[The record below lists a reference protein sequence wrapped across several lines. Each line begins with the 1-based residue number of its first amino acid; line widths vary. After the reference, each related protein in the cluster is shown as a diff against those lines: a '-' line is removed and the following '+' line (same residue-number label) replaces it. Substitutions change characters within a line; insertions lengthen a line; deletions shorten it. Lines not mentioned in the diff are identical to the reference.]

1 MLSSMGIL
9 GLGYSGNQLCKQAMR
24 NIAWG
29 TYHRRPSS
37 RLYSTP
43 SLYLNFHW
51 ENPQTWGNL
60 PEKAVV
66 LILTIPPVLKDPRVE
81 TARLIQWS
89 EWMRLNRP
97 QLKRM
102 VYISSTSVYPDQNRL
117 WQESDFFEPDR
128 PAGIL
133 RLITEKVL
141 GQYFDLFIIRPGGIY
156 GPERNIAQRVLDG
169 KTISRSKRPVH
180 RIHVVDLASIVN
192 LLVKTKDAPRCL
204 NAVDNFPCPSYEIFE
219 WFQKKKSLKL
229 SAGLAVLDQE
239 NEKDSQRNSENNKR
253 LISNHRLLHEL
264 NYSLQ
269 FPSFREGFEDI
280 FRHSMN

>member
-1 MLSSMGIL
+1 MGIL
-9 GLGYSGNQLCKQAMR
+9 GLGYLGNQLCKQAMR
-24 NIAWG
+24 DIAWG
-29 TYHRRPSS
+29 TYHRTPSS
-37 RLYSTP
+37 RLNNTP
-43 SLYLNFHW
+43 PLYLNFHW

-66 LILTIPPVLKDPRVE
+66 LILTIPPVLKDPQLE

-89 EWMRLNRP
+89 EWMRRDRP

-128 PAGIL
+128 ATGIL
-133 RLITEKVL
+133 RLTTEKVL
-141 GQYFDLFIIRPGGIY
+141 GQYFDLFVIRPAGIY

-169 KTISRSKRPVH
+169 KPISWSKRLVH
-180 RIHVVDLASIVN
+180 RIHVEDLASIVN

-204 NAVDNFPCPSYEIFE
+204 NVVDNSPCPSYEIFE
-219 WFQKKKSLKL
+219 WFQKNKSLKL
-229 SAGLAVLDQE
+229 SAGLADLDPE
-239 NEKDSQRNSENNKR
+239 NEQDSQRISGYDKR
-253 LISNHRLLHEL
+253 LISNHRLLYEL

-280 FRHSMN
+280 FRLSIN

>member
-1 MLSSMGIL
+1 MGIL
-9 GLGYSGNQLCKQAMR
+9 GLGYLGNQLCKQAMR
-24 NIAWG
+24 DIAWG
-29 TYHRRPSS
+29 TYHQKPSS
-37 RLYSTP
+37 RHYNTP
-43 SLYLNFHW
+43 PLYLNFHW
-51 ENPQTWGNL
+51 ENPQTWENL

-89 EWMRLNRP
+89 EWMRQNRP

-117 WQESDFFEPDR
+117 WQESDLFEPDR

-133 RLITEKVL
+133 RLTTEKVL
-141 GQYFDLFIIRPGGIY
+141 GQYFDLFVIRPGGIY

-204 NAVDNFPCPSYEIFE
+204 NVVDNSPCPSYGIFE
-219 WFQKKKSLKL
+219 WFQKNKSLKL
-229 SAGLAVLDQE
+229 PAGLADLVQE
-239 NEKDSQRNSENNKR
+239 NAQDSQRNSANNKR

-280 FRHSMN
+280 FRHSRN